1 MPCEYIFTHD
11 DDLIFRIKQQFHV
24 PKVSLPNLLINILKT
39 YRPAIASFPWSTGDK
54 SILAMR
60 ELALVYENET
70 IAPLTG
76 FDNGMVIYHKSIA
89 NFFIPFSPRG
99 EGGFKGDWTLCAH
112 FLQMFAHLLFEKY
125 AIRLNMFEYNNSI
138 NMDNSLPENHFKQ
151 RILIKNGL
159 AYVHD
164 NLSWT
169 KGIELIVNDILN
181 ANKPYDYIFT
191 HDDDLTFHIKQR
203 FSIPKTSLPNML
215 MNILETYQPAI
226 AGFPWSTGDKS
237 VSAMQDLASAYENE
251 TISPLTGF
259 DNGMVIYHKSIIN
272 FFIPFSP
279 RGEGGFRGEW
289 TLCAHFLQMFAHF
302 LFGKYALRLNMFEYN
317 NSINMD
323 NISPGNHFTQR
334 IKIKNGLAYV
344 RNSRHP
350 YEYPQN
356 EAYKSFLSDGLKFPY
371 QAWGRTLTTEYRLET
386 LGATDPKRKS
396 FDGKLNP
403 MTSLGHPQTVTMEL
417 LEDLFECYRTVVADN
432 FFTSIALAKR
442 LLGNDT

>member
-159 AYVHD
+159 AYV
-164 NLSWT
+164 
-169 KGIELIVNDILN
+169 
-181 ANKPYDYIFT
+181 
-191 HDDDLTFHIKQR
+191 
-203 FSIPKTSLPNML
+203 
-215 MNILETYQPAI
+215 
-226 AGFPWSTGDKS
+226 
-237 VSAMQDLASAYENE
+237 
-251 TISPLTGF
+251 
-259 DNGMVIYHKSIIN
+259 
-272 FFIPFSP
+272 
-279 RGEGGFRGEW
+279 
-289 TLCAHFLQMFAHF
+289 
-302 LFGKYALRLNMFEYN
+302 
-317 NSINMD
+317 
-323 NISPGNHFTQR
+323 
-334 IKIKNGLAYV
+334 
-344 RNSRHP
+344 
-350 YEYPQN
+350 
-356 EAYKSFLSDGLKFPY
+356 
-371 QAWGRTLTTEYRLET
+371 
-386 LGATDPKRKS
+386 
-396 FDGKLNP
+396 
-403 MTSLGHPQTVTMEL
+403 
-417 LEDLFECYRTVVADN
+417 
-432 FFTSIALAKR
+432 
-442 LLGNDT
+442 

>member
-159 AYVHD
+159 AYVRRNHVPTYI
-164 NLSWT
+164 NGTLQYLYSTKTLLSK
-169 KGIELIVNDILN
+169 KGPFFSMVLMAGLVFHRQYLYQYTYKLPQIARDLVESLINCEDILFN
-181 ANKPYDYIFT
+181 FLLANTTKQGPVVIDAWAKPYDFGGLWKRRTHAASRSLCINKFVEIFGGMPLKYT
-191 HDDDLTFHIKQR
+191 T
-203 FSIPKTSLPNML
+203 SIFK
-215 MNILETYQPAI
+215 
-226 AGFPWSTGDKS
+226 
-237 VSAMQDLASAYENE
+237 
-251 TISPLTGF
+251 
-259 DNGMVIYHKSIIN
+259 IN
-272 FFIPFSP
+272 
-279 RGEGGFRGEW
+279 
-289 TLCAHFLQMFAHF
+289 
-302 LFGKYALRLNMFEYN
+302 
-317 NSINMD
+317 
-323 NISPGNHFTQR
+323 
-334 IKIKNGLAYV
+334 
-344 RNSRHP
+344 RN
-350 YEYPQN
+350 
-356 EAYKSFLSDGLKFPY
+356 
-371 QAWGRTLTTEYRLET
+371 
-386 LGATDPKRKS
+386 
-396 FDGKLNP
+396 
-403 MTSLGHPQTVTMEL
+403 QTVPGK
-417 LEDLFECYRTVVADN
+417 N
-432 FFTSIALAKR
+432 KHFFQEQFPIK
-442 LLGNDT
+442 